1 MTFLL
6 PETDDDPDPRYSR
19 RGGVYTPADQ
29 AIVKWFSGDEYR
41 IRLTA
46 ANSGGVLGLVEA
58 MVPPLSGP
66 VAHTHA
72 DQDETF
78 YMIDG
83 ELEFLD
89 GDQTFMAAPGDVV
102 FIPRTI
108 RHRFKN
114 VGSRPA
120 RMLFMYTPGGTEQVF
135 IEGGDEPVSGAEV
148 QPWGPE
154 RINDEFIGLLRKY
167 GCEALPEEADVVQ
180 DQVQD

>member
-1 MTFLL
+1 MSLL
-6 PETDDDPDPRYSR
+6 PSETYGDPDPGYTR
-19 RGGVYTPADQ
+19 RAGVYVPADQ
-29 AIVKWFSGDEYR
+29 AVTKWFSGDEYR

-46 ANSGGVLGLVEA
+46 ADSNGALGLVEA

-89 GDQTFMAAPGDVV
+89 GDRTFIAGPGDVV

-114 VGSRPA
+114 VGPRLA
-120 RMLFMYTPGGTEQVF
+120 KMLFMYTPGGTEQAF
-135 IEGGDEPVSGAEV
+135 IEGGDEPVPGAEV

-154 RINDEFIGLLRKY
+154 RIDDQFIRLLRKY
-167 GCEALPEEADVVQ
+167 GCEPLPEET
-180 DQVQD
+180 